1 MNTVNPSMTDSML
14 ISIIGFATVFIVLV
28 ILMFIISAISKFAG
42 EKQAKV
48 AAPSNEAAPAPVQ
61 EKDTYTGVK
70 LVGVSDKDAAAIM
83 AIVANELDKPLENL
97 RFISIREVK

>member
-14 ISIIGFATVFIVLV
+14 ISIIGFATVFIVLIV
-28 ILMFIISAISKFAG
+28 LMFIISAISKFAG
-42 EKQAKV
+42 EKQA
-48 AAPSNEAAPAPVQ
+48 APAPAPEAAPAPAP

-70 LVGVSDKDAAAIM
+70 LIGVEDKDAAANM